1 MKVEEKIN
9 KTIKSNKSISNSFLD
24 YDRRILEDDFILNK
38 YFDNPNLSNLLRYLM
53 YSFKALIEYIICYIK
68 LTNIS
73 CKNIDYKIKF
83 LLLSKCI
90 ISISLTSF
98 KFITASLILLIIR
111 IIITLYQQ
119 IFNILELILAPL
131 IYKFS
136 KKKRKLHKK
145 LKNNNNNNS
154 SNSKYSRNWK
164 SLRDYYVYIIGKLIG
179 KVRVNKKIVKPKT
192 TLNLQNIT
200 FVKKLLIRSK
210 QWIKLKM
217 FNLRL
222 INIINNNKNNI
233 RKKNSKIQIKIIKKI
248 IESRIKNKSKTNTKQ
263 PKRKLIK
270 IIKNVIIKRIKKSKI
285 VKPTLRIKYQIKQI
299 AKKVVNVKTKI
310 YNLEIKSETTLLN
323 TLSIKTTKNLA
334 KEIDKKTNLSNSQKE
349 IFRQDDKKL
358 EKINNQNKNNN
369 KNDVILEK
377 ETNKQKN
384 IIDNTN
390 KKMKINEPNVLK
402 SISTSKNEQTVSEYD
417 DINTLLNEFD
427 ISEYE
432 FDINQF
438 DNKTEN
444 DLNRDEICNNEAIIY
459 EETNIDIVSTSKTGM
474 VSKINKSKGKGY
486 QLF

>member
-9 KTIKSNKSISNSFLD
+9 KTINSNKSISNSFLD

-38 YFDNPNLSNLLRYLM
+38 YFDNPNLSNLLRYLT
-53 YSFKALIEYIICYIK
+53 YSFKALIEYIVCYIK
-68 LTNIS
+68 LTHIS
-73 CKNIDYKIKF
+73 CKNSDYRIK
-83 LLLSKCI
+83 LLLLLKCI

-111 IIITLYQQ
+111 VIITLYQQ
-119 IFNILELILAPL
+119 IFNILELIFAPL

-136 KKKRKLHKK
+136 KKKRKLNKK
-145 LKNNNNNNS
+145 LKNNNSNNS
-154 SNSKYSRNWK
+154 SNGKYSRNWK
-164 SLRDYYVYIIGKLIG
+164 SLRDYYMYIIGKLIG
-179 KVRVNKKIVKPKT
+179 KVRVNKKIIKPKT

-270 IIKNVIIKRIKKSKI
+270 IIKNIIIKRIKKSKI

-310 YNLEIKSETTLLN
+310 YDLEIKSEAILLN
-323 TLSIKTTKNLA
+323 TLSIKTTKNLVR
-334 KEIDKKTNLSNSQKE
+334 EIDTKTNLSNSQKE
-349 IFRQDDKKL
+349 VFRQDDKKL
-358 EKINNQNKNNN
+358 EKIDNKSKNNN
-369 KNDVILEK
+369 KNNTVAEK
-377 ETNKQKN
+377 EINTQKNINNTNKQIK
-384 IIDNTN
+384 TN
-390 KKMKINEPNVLK
+390 KPNVPK
-402 SISTSKNEQTVSEYD
+402 YDKTPEDKQTISESN
-417 DINTLLNEFD
+417 DINIFLNELN
-427 ISEYE
+427 ISEYKC
-432 FDINQF
+432 DINQP
-438 DNKTEN
+438 DNETEIN
-444 DLNRDEICNNEAIIY
+444 LNENEINGDEVIH
-459 EETNIDIVSTSKTGM
+459 EETNTNTVPTSETGM
-474 VSKINKSKGKGY
+474 VSKINKNKGKGY
-486 QLF
+486 QLLK